1 MAECGKSM
9 SAWSCGRWSQR
20 VVSISTP
27 AAVVIENNMKKY
39 SCTRRKK
46 GYRCDA
52 IALIV
57 LELTPSQ
64 TAETG
69 PWPRNI

>member
-1 MAECGKSM
+1 MAEYGKSM

-39 SCTRRKK
+39 SCAREKK
-46 GYRCDA
+46 K
-52 IALIV
+52 V
-57 LELTPSQ
+57 
-64 TAETG
+64 TAVMQ
-69 PWPRNI
+69 